1 MRLPF
6 QFGIPLLSPRR
17 NTLGVVVTALVLN
30 LFGAVSLAG
39 TKASSTATPFV
50 GEVDAWAMLFQ
61 MMSRL
66 ESAIA
71 KRELTLIDAEDP
83 FASAA
88 VSSLLAEVKKR
99 PGPQNVALKMKWIGF
114 VRLISTL
121 HEAADKND
129 VDKAK
134 MLMQKAGEEF
144 RQLQAT
150 TDPKVLTAAQD
161 LAKRYTCPMH
171 PDVIAAKRDR
181 CPKCGM
187 VLDQP
192 LVLLPAHL
200 LGASSALH
208 QVAATVSTDRPL
220 EPGKVAHAIL
230 HLRRSTGHPVTIDQL
245 LEAHTRKIHL
255 LIIDGSLTDYHQEHP

>member
-6 QFGIPLLSPRR
+6 QFGTPLLSPPR
-17 NTLGVVVTALVLN
+17 NTLCVVVTALVLN

-50 GEVDAWAMLFQ
+50 GEVDAWAMLSQ

-71 KRELTLIDAEDP
+71 KQELTLIDTEDP

-129 VDKAK
+129 LDKAK
-134 MLMQKAGEEF
+134 ICL
-144 RQLQAT
+144 LYT
-150 TDPKVLTAAQD
+150 SDAAD
-161 LAKRYTCPMH
+161 EL
-171 PDVIAAKRDR
+171 
-181 CPKCGM
+181 
-187 VLDQP
+187 
-192 LVLLPAHL
+192 
-200 LGASSALH
+200 
-208 QVAATVSTDRPL
+208 
-220 EPGKVAHAIL
+220 
-230 HLRRSTGHPVTIDQL
+230 
-245 LEAHTRKIHL
+245 
-255 LIIDGSLTDYHQEHP
+255 